1 MVFMPKLLVW
11 NLDIQSF
18 NLYNA
23 GMVNV
28 QEEEEKKA
36 RCLLVGAPNK
46 KNEEPVELMGLVE
59 TLGMETVETMV
70 LARIEPTPAYGIGT
84 GKAQEIANRAKEV
97 YADCIIFDWEI
108 SPSKQRN
115 WEKLAGINV
124 FDRNEVIIR
133 IFAQR
138 AQTKEAVLQ
147 VQLAQLNYS
156 LPRLSHMYGDLAR
169 QRGGNY
175 GSKGSGET
183 QLELDRRQIEEKIIQ
198 IKKEL
203 SQVAVNRQTQRKLR
217 ERSSTASCALVG
229 YTNAGKSS
237 LLNALTGADAFVED
251 KLFATLDPTTRK
263 FSVSEASQVLL
274 TDTVGFI
281 SNLPHTLIDAF
292 RSTLEEASL
301 ADLLLIVVDS
311 SDAYRMS
318 QYRQVLK
325 VLEEIGAEKIPRLV
339 VLNKIDRVKDDPVA
353 LSDLSF
359 QFPDSIRVSAATGEG
374 FEELTA
380 LMAENLLGLPGD
392 YIVPLDRPD
401 LVEIVRKNGTIEKE
415 EWLDDG
421 VHLSARIPGRVDEN
435 GNCSTKT
442 LSLLKPY
449 QL

>member
-1 MVFMPKLLVW
+1 
-11 NLDIQSF
+11 
-18 NLYNA
+18 
-23 GMVNV
+23 
-28 QEEEEKKA
+28 
-36 RCLLVGAPNK
+36 
-46 KNEEPVELMGLVE
+46 
-59 TLGMETVETMV
+59 
-70 LARIEPTPAYGIGT
+70 
-84 GKAQEIANRAKEV
+84 
-97 YADCIIFDWEI
+97 
-108 SPSKQRN
+108 
-115 WEKLAGINV
+115 
-124 FDRNEVIIR
+124 
-133 IFAQR
+133 
-138 AQTKEAVLQ
+138 
-147 VQLAQLNYS
+147 
-156 LPRLSHMYGDLAR
+156 
-169 QRGGNY
+169 
-175 GSKGSGET
+175 
-183 QLELDRRQIEEKIIQ
+183 
-198 IKKEL
+198 
-203 SQVAVNRQTQRKLR
+203 
-217 ERSSTASCALVG
+217 
-229 YTNAGKSS
+229 
-237 LLNALTGADAFVED
+237 
-251 KLFATLDPTTRK
+251 
-263 FSVSEASQVLL
+263 
-274 TDTVGFI
+274 
-281 SNLPHTLIDAF
+281 IDAF

-301 ADLLLIVVDS
+301 ADMLLVIVDS

>member
-1 MVFMPKLLVW
+1 MPKLLVW

-36 RCLLVGAPNK
+36 RCLLVGAPNRN
-46 KNEEPVELMGLVE
+46 NEEPKELRGLVD
-59 TLGMETVETMV
+59 TLGMETVDSIV
-70 LARIEPTPAYGIGT
+70 LARIEPTPTYGIGT

-97 YADCIIFDWEI
+97 FADCIIFDWEI

-115 WEKLAGINV
+115 WEKLCGINV

-138 AQTKEAVLQ
+138 AQTKEAALQ
-147 VQLAQLNYS
+147 VQLAQLTYS

-175 GSKGSGET
+175 GAKGSGET
-183 QLELDRRQIEEKIIQ
+183 QLELDRRQIEDKIIQ

-203 SQVAVNRQTQRKLR
+203 SQVAVNRQTQRKQR
-217 ERSSTASCALVG
+217 ERTATASCALVG

-237 LLNALTGADAFVED
+237 LLNSLKGADAFVED

-263 FSVSEASQVLL
+263 FAISEASQVLL

-292 RSTLEEASL
+292 RSTLEEAAL
-301 ADLLLIVVDS
+301 ADLLLVVVDS
-311 SDAYRMS
+311 SDENCEK
-318 QYRQVLK
+318 QYTQVLK
-325 VLEEIGAEKIPRLV
+325 VLEEINADKIPRLV
-339 VLNKIDRVKDDPVA
+339 VLNKMDRIKGDD
-353 LSDLSF
+353 LLMSRLETSF
-359 QFPDSIRVSAATGEG
+359 PGAIKISAATGEG
-374 FEELTA
+374 FEDLVSAMT
-380 LMAENLLGLPGD
+380 ENLLGTRAN
-392 YIVPLDRPD
+392 YVVPMDRSD
-401 LVEIVRKNGTIEKE
+401 LVEAVRKNGTIESE
-415 EWLDDG
+415 EWLEDG
-421 VHLSARIPGRVDEN
+421 VHLVARIPGHVDER

-442 LSLLKPY
+442 LSLLRPY
-449 QL
+449 EI

>member
-1 MVFMPKLLVW
+1 MPKLLVW

-36 RCLLVGAPNK
+36 RCLLVGAPNRN
-46 KNEEPVELMGLVE
+46 NEEPKELRGLVD
-59 TLGMETVETMV
+59 TLGMETVDSIV
-70 LARIEPTPAYGIGT
+70 LARIEPTPTYGIGT

-97 YADCIIFDWEI
+97 FADCIIFDWEI

-115 WEKLAGINV
+115 WEKLCGINV

-138 AQTKEAVLQ
+138 AQTKEAALQ
-147 VQLAQLNYS
+147 VQLAQLTYS

-175 GSKGSGET
+175 GAKGSGET
-183 QLELDRRQIEEKIIQ
+183 QLELDRRQIEDKIIQ

-203 SQVAVNRQTQRKLR
+203 SQVAVNRQTQRKQR
-217 ERSSTASCALVG
+217 ERTATASCALVG

-237 LLNALTGADAFVED
+237 LLNSLTGADAFVED

-263 FSVSEASQVLL
+263 FAISEASQVLL

-292 RSTLEEASL
+292 RSTLEEAAL
-301 ADLLLIVVDS
+301 ADLLLVVVDS
-311 SDAYRMS
+311 SDENCEK
-318 QYRQVLK
+318 QYTQVLK
-325 VLEEIGAEKIPRLV
+325 VLEEINADKIPRLV
-339 VLNKIDRVKDDPVA
+339 VLNKMDRIKGDD
-353 LSDLSF
+353 LLMSRLETSF
-359 QFPDSIRVSAATGEG
+359 PGAIKISAATGEG
-374 FEELTA
+374 FEDLVSAMT
-380 LMAENLLGLPGD
+380 ENLLGTLAN
-392 YIVPLDRPD
+392 YVVPMDRSD
-401 LVEIVRKNGTIEKE
+401 LVEAVRKNGTIESE
-415 EWLDDG
+415 EWLEDG
-421 VHLSARIPGRVDEN
+421 VHLVARIPGHVDER

-442 LSLLKPY
+442 LSLLRPY
-449 QL
+449 EI